1 MKTRMHRYKKCILRK
16 KKRNHK
22 NKITKK
28 IPIQKTQMSQQAP
41 EQQLPCHL
49 KRCKILLPRINRVNN
64 PNTYLSPPS
73 SLMFLVLKLVWQPAP
88 FQLPGMGLGSKDTTT
103 PKSSHTRCRMKRAIQ
118 R

>member
-1 MKTRMHRYKKCILRK
+1 MHIKR
-16 KKRNHK
+16 KRNHK
-22 NKITKK
+22 NKTTKR
-28 IPIQKTQMSQQAP
+28 ISIQKTWTSSQAP
-41 EQQLPCHL
+41 EQQLPRHPKC
-49 KRCKILLPRINRVNN
+49 CKILLPSTNN